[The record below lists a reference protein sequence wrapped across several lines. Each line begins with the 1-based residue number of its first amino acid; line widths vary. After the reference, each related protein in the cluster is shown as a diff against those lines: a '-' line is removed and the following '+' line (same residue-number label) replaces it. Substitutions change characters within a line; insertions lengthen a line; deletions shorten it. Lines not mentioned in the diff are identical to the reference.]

1 MQSFVILASTGSDL
15 AETGARIATDFG
27 LAWPYFI
34 AQCLSFS
41 IVAFCLHR
49 LAYRPIQ
56 RVLEDRKQRIAESL
70 ASADK
75 IKVELA
81 RTEEQR
87 KQVLGDA
94 GAQAA
99 KIIEEARA
107 VAERELAKRSQ
118 EAIATAEQIIA
129 KAREAAAADH
139 ARMLGELKRE
149 VGRLV
154 VETTARVSGKVLTM
168 DDQHRLIAETNKQVA
183 A

>member
-1 MQSFVILASTGSDL
+1 MQSFVLFADIGSDL
-15 AETGARIATDFG
+15 AQTGARIAHDFG
-27 LAWPYFI
+27 LNWSYFI

-49 LAYRPIQ
+49 FAYKPIQ

-70 ASADK
+70 AGADK
-75 IKVELA
+75 IKAQLA
-81 RTEEQR
+81 ETEEKRRQI
-87 KQVLGDA
+87 LGEA
-94 GAQAA
+94 GAQAN

-107 VAERELAKRSQ
+107 VAEKELVKRSQ

-129 KAREAAAADH
+129 KAREATQADH

-168 DDQHRLIAETNKQVA
+168 DDQRRLIEETNKQVA

>member
-1 MQSFVILASTGSDL
+1 MQSFVFLAGIGGDL
-15 AETGARIATDFG
+15 ADTGARIASDFG
-27 LAWPYFI
+27 LSWPYFI

-49 LAYRPIQ
+49 FAYGPIQ

-75 IKVELA
+75 IKVQLA
-81 RTEEQR
+81 ETEEKR

-129 KAREAAAADH
+129 KAREASAADH
-139 ARMLGELKRE
+139 ARMLGDLKRE

-168 DDQHRLIAETNKQVA
+168 DDQHRLIEETNKQVA